1 MYFVV
6 IPPVSTLF
14 ETFHVKMR
22 VVNECMW
29 GEFIVSFTHDL
40 SVSSGSNSKVL
51 AFFSKLSSGAGEQLS
66 LGGDWVSRCDPGC
79 NYMVHSFHGDM
90 VEISSENDEFFKMEQ
105 VKIDWGRWKK
115 WILGPKVD
123 TNSALMWLL
132 HGRDAKSKPQHGVS
146 SGSNIAPSQ
155 DTASPWHAESRI
167 SQDHET
173 NQSPRQ
179 SIAVAGVFIAMP
191 SCLDPAEVVG
201 IGRWW
206 ARRFGR
212 PAQNEGLPQMI
223 LAICQVLLCSYGSLP
238 ISVVSLDLNKMWPV

>member
-1 MYFVV
+1 MT
-6 IPPVSTLF
+6 S
-14 ETFHVKMR
+14 M
-22 VVNECMW
+22 
-29 GEFIVSFTHDL
+29 
-40 SVSSGSNSKVL
+40 
-51 AFFSKLSSGAGEQLS
+51 A
-66 LGGDWVSRCDPGC
+66 
-79 NYMVHSFHGDM
+79 
-90 VEISSENDEFFKMEQ
+90 EISSENDEFFKMEQ

-155 DTASPWHAESRI
+155 DTASPWHAESGI

-191 SCLDPAEVVG
+191 SCLDPPEVVG

-206 ARRFGR
+206 GQEVWKARQTKVCLTSDDSGNVARFYYAHMGHYLSQWS
-212 PAQNEGLPQMI
+212 AWTSTKCGQKLPEPLLLGFFLFLFGKMQCSTGI
-223 LAICQVLLCSYGSLP
+223 LHLHVIQPWFFTLLFRSNLLVTSQVVRLWYSKS
-238 ISVVSLDLNKMWPV
+238 W

>member
-1 MYFVV
+1 MCQPCLRHFR
-6 IPPVSTLF
+6 SRRF
-14 ETFHVKMR
+14 R
-22 VVNECMW
+22 CDECIEWLW

-40 SVSSGSNSKVL
+40 SVSNGSNSKVL

-66 LGGDWVSRCDPGC
+66 LGGDWGVCCDPGC

-90 VEISSENDEFFKMEQ
+90 VEISSENDEFFKVEQ
-105 VKIDWGRWKK
+105 VKIDWGHWKK
-115 WILGPKVD
+115 SIFGPKVD

-191 SCLDPAEVVG
+191 SCLDPPEVVG
-201 IGRWW
+201 NPWQVVKVQTKVCLRSDSGNV
-206 ARRFGR
+206 ARFYYAHMGHYLSQWS
-212 PAQNEGLPQMI
+212 AWT
-223 LAICQVLLCSYGSLP
+223 S
-238 ISVVSLDLNKMWPV
+238 KKWWPV

>member
-1 MYFVV
+1 MT
-6 IPPVSTLF
+6 S
-14 ETFHVKMR
+14 M
-22 VVNECMW
+22 
-29 GEFIVSFTHDL
+29 
-40 SVSSGSNSKVL
+40 
-51 AFFSKLSSGAGEQLS
+51 A
-66 LGGDWVSRCDPGC
+66 
-79 NYMVHSFHGDM
+79 
-90 VEISSENDEFFKMEQ
+90 EISSENDEFFKMEQ
-105 VKIDWGRWKK
+105 VKIDWGRWKE

-155 DTASPWHAESRI
+155 DTASPWHAWRI

-191 SCLDPAEVVG
+191 SCLDPEVVG

-212 PAQNEGLPQMI
+212 PAQRRWKNEGLPQI
-223 LAICQVLLCSYGSLP
+223 RWFWQCCQVLLCSYGSLP
-238 ISVVSLDLNKMWPV
+238 ISVVSLDLKKMVASLAALTATDWLGFFCFFWKECSVQQAFFTFTLSNPDFPLHYLEATSLLLLR